1 MNTRNHGGRRAGS
14 GGKRGAIYAPTR
26 RKQALLAAWQA
37 AVALRFDALIE
48 AQLRAAQGA
57 SAVFA
62 TDTAGTWAHH
72 PDPDA
77 TILARVQAGNEAYRL
92 TTVAPNH
99 ALLTQIFDRLLGHTR
114 EALEVEIPVLPQVSD
129 ADLAAPL
136 AALLSRRQVAHAWA
150 VGGNIKMFNRRRPCY
165 LEDGKC

>member
-26 RKQALLAAWQA
+26 RKQALLAQWQA

-48 AQLRAAQGA
+48 AQLRAAVGT

-62 TDTAGTWAHH
+62 TVGGIWTHF

-77 TILARVQAGNEAYRL
+77 TILARVLAGDEAYRL

-99 ALLTQIFDRLLGHTR
+99 ALLKQIFDRLLGRTR
-114 EALEVEIPVLPQVSD
+114 EALEVEIPALPMVSD

-136 AALLSRRQVAHAWA
+136 AALLSRWHPQHS
-150 VGGNIKMFNRRRPCY
+150 
-165 LEDGKC
+165 

>member
-26 RKQALLAAWQA
+26 RKQALQAQWQA

-48 AQLRAAQGA
+48 AQLRAAVGT

-62 TDTAGTWAHH
+62 TVGGMWTHF

-77 TILARVQAGNEAYRL
+77 TVLARVQAGDEAYRL

-99 ALLTQIFDRLLGHTR
+99 ALLKQIFDRLLGR
-114 EALEVEIPVLPQVSD
+114 PCEALEVELPALPMVSD

-136 AALLSRRQVAHAWA
+136 AALLGRWHPQQ
-150 VGGNIKMFNRRRPCY
+150 G
-165 LEDGKC
+165 

>member
-26 RKQALLAAWQA
+26 RKQALLAQWQA

-48 AQLRAAQGA
+48 AQIRAAVGT

-62 TDTAGTWAHH
+62 KTDGTWVHH

-77 TILARVQAGNEAYRL
+77 TILARVQAGDEAYHL

-99 ALLTQIFDRLLGHTR
+99 VLLKQIFDRLLGRPR
-114 EALEVEIPVLPQVSD
+114 EALEVELPALPTVSD

-136 AALLSRRQVAHAWA
+136 AALLGRWHPQQ
-150 VGGNIKMFNRRRPCY
+150 G
-165 LEDGKC
+165 

>member
-1 MNTRNHGGRRAGS
+1 MNGHGGRRAGS

-26 RKQALLAAWQA
+26 RKQALLAAWQG
-37 AVALRFDALIE
+37 AVALEFGDIIE
-48 AQLRAAQGA
+48 AQLRAAIGT
-57 SAVFA
+57 SVVFA
-62 TDTAGTWAHH
+62 TDTAGTWVHH

-77 TILARVQAGNEAYRL
+77 TILARVQAGDEALRL

-99 ALLTQIFDRLLGHTR
+99 ALLKQIFDRLLGRTR

-136 AALLSRRQVAHAWA
+136 AALLSRWQVAH
-150 VGGNIKMFNRRRPCY
+150 G
-165 LEDGKC
+165 